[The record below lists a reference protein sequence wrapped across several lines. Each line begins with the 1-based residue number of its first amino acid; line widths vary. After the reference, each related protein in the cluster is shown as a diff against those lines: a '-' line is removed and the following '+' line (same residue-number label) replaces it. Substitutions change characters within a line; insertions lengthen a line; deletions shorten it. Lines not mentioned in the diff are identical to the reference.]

1 MAGELRGDYDGIY
14 FKDIKATP
22 KQLQA
27 IPMKSIIKSLPVNL
41 NAKKTLDI
49 NKKVM
54 FEFSDIDDIFV
65 LNIRRGV
72 VELGYSQISDADL
85 IVKTSQH
92 ELKEILAGLKNIAQ
106 ISLALTDGSI
116 EIEGGRL
123 DFLKTLSYFTD

>member
-1 MAGELRGDYDGIY
+1 M
-14 FKDIKATP
+14 
-22 KQLQA
+22 
-27 IPMKSIIKSLPVNL
+27 SIIKSLPVNL

>member
-1 MAGELRGDYDGIY
+1 MVLEPSNPQYG
-14 FKDIKATP
+14 
-22 KQLQA
+22 
-27 IPMKSIIKSLPVNL
+27 N
-41 NAKKTLDI
+41 
-49 NKKVM
+49 
-54 FEFSDIDDIFV
+54 SDIDDIFV

>member
-1 MAGELRGDYDGIY
+1 
-14 FKDIKATP
+14 
-22 KQLQA
+22 
-27 IPMKSIIKSLPVNL
+27 LPVNL